1 VRFDDRLTNS
11 TSSVICNAIIGER
24 YKKVQYIE
32 ALTLWSRGTHFVE
45 SEQDVIILS
54 PKPQPV
60 SSLAADILR
69 RPLNIGTFF
78 GGKRLNYV
86 GRAFVY
92 SVCYP

>member
-11 TSSVICNAIIGER
+11 TSSVIRNAIVGER

-32 ALTLWSRGTHFVE
+32 ALTLWSRDTHFME
-45 SEQDVIILS
+45 SEQDAIILS

-60 SSLAADILR
+60 SSLAANTLR
-69 RPLNIGTFF
+69 RPLNIGNFI
-78 GGKRLNYV
+78 GGKRLNNV

-92 SVCYP
+92 SVRYS